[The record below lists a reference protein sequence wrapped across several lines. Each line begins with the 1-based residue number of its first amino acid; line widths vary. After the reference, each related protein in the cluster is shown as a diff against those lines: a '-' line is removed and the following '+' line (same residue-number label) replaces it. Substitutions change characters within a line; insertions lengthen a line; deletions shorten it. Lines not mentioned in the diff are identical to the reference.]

1 MPTTRT
7 LNRTTLA
14 RQLLLDRHDL
24 RPDQAIEHLVGLQAQ
39 ATASPYVALW
49 SRLNGFTA
57 DRVGTMLEDRTAVR
71 TTLMR
76 GTLHLVTARDC
87 AALRPAMQPVLDR
100 AAKANF
106 GRDLVGVDLAALVEA
121 ALPLLTEPRTTAQL
135 GAALAPRWPDH
146 QPRALGNVLP
156 LLVPMVQVPPRGIL
170 GRGGPA
176 ANAPASTWLGVEI
189 PASTTPDAAVLRY
202 LAAFGPATIADI
214 SAWSRLTGVKSAITR
229 LDLKTYRDERGRT
242 LLDVPDGVLIDPDT
256 PAPPRFLPEFD
267 NVLLSH
273 ADRTRIMSEEHRKRW
288 SGVANAVFPASFLL
302 DGFLSGTWKTDKGTL
317 TISPYVGLSTKDKD
331 ALVREGLALL
341 DFLAPR
347 HDHDVRFAD

>member
-49 SRLNGFTA
+49 SRLKGFTV
-57 DRVGTMLEDRTAVR
+57 DRVGAMLEDRTAVR

-87 AALRPAMQPVLDR
+87 VALRPAMQPMLDR
-100 AAKANF
+100 VARTNF
-106 GRDLVGVDLAALVEA
+106 GRDLAGVDLAELAGA

-135 GAALAPRWPDH
+135 GAALAPRWPH
-146 QPRALGNVLP
+146 HPPHALGYVLP
-156 LLVPMVQVPPRGIL
+156 LLVPMVQIPPRGIL

-176 ANAPASTWLGVEI
+176 ANALASTWLDTGI
-189 PASTTPDAAVLRY
+189 PGPTTPDAAVLRY
-202 LAAFGPATIADI
+202 LAAFGPATIADV
-214 SAWSRLTGVKSAITR
+214 SAWSRLTGVKSVITR
-229 LDLKTYRDERGRT
+229 LDLKTYRDESGRT
-242 LLDVPDGVLIDPDT
+242 LLDVPDGVLTDPET

-302 DGFLSGTWKTDKGTL
+302 DGFLSGTWKADRGTL
-317 TISPYVGLSTKDKD
+317 TITPYGKLSTMDKN
-331 ALVREGLALL
+331 ALTREGLALL
-341 DFLAPR
+341 DFLAPQ
-347 HDHDVRFAD
+347 HDHDVRFAT

>member
-1 MPTTRT
+1 MPTART
-7 LNRTTLA
+7 LNRTLLA

-49 SRLNGFTA
+49 SRLTGFTA
-57 DRVGTMLEDRTAVR
+57 DRVGTMLEDRSAVR

-87 AALRPAMQPVLDR
+87 ARLRPAMQPMLDR
-100 AAKANF
+100 VARTNF
-106 GRDLVGVDLAALVEA
+106 GRDLTGVDLAALVEA

-146 QPRALGNVLP
+146 QPRVLGAVLP
-156 LLVPMVQVPPRGIL
+156 LLLPVVQIPPRGIL

-176 ANAPASTWLGVEI
+176 ANALASTWLGTDI
-189 PASTTPDAAVLRY
+189 PAPEPPDSAILRY
-202 LAAFGPATIADI
+202 LAAFGPATAADI
-214 SAWSRLTGVKSAITR
+214 SAWSRLTGVKSVITR
-229 LDLKTYRDERGRT
+229 MDLKTYRDETGRT
-242 LLDVPDGVLIDPDT
+242 LLDHPDADLTDPET

-273 ADRTRIMSEEHRKRW
+273 ADRTRIMGDEDRKRW

-302 DGFLSGTWKTDKGTL
+302 DGFLSGTWKVDRGTL
-317 TISPYVGLSTKDKD
+317 AITPYRKVSTGDRR
-331 ALVREGLALL
+331 ALEREGLALL
-341 DFLAPR
+341 DFLAPQ
-347 HDHDVRFAD
+347 HDHAIHFTT